1 MEKINITPFLYVAIG
16 ILSYLLLTNS
26 CCRDVVVDETT
37 TIKTETVTEIDS
49 SSNQEIKNQVPEQV
63 SIVEHKDSISI
74 IPKEEVHKQD
84 PEKVKQVNRYRDTT
98 YFENAV
104 VISDIL
110 SEGRLLK
117 LDLKTSI
124 DHLRTTITKTKTI
137 QKPPSGFYLKP
148 TVEFVPGL
156 VNSVSTEVLF
166 VKGRFGGSAG
176 VAYAFE
182 DPVSPFR
189 FRVGLI
195 FKL

>member
-104 VISDIL
+104 VYSDIL

-117 LDLKTSI
+117 IDLKTSI
-124 DHLRTTITKTKTI
+124 DHLRTTITKTKTVIRSPGTFYVHPKI
-137 QKPPSGFYLKP
+137 QF
-148 TVEFVPGL
+148 TPGL
-156 VNSVSTEVLF
+156 VSQAGTNVLF
-166 VKGRFGGSAG
+166 IKGNFGASAG
-176 VAYAFE
+176 VAYSFINPKTPFLFE
-182 DPVSPFR
+182 LGV
-189 FRVGLI
+189 I
-195 FKL
+195 IKL

>member
-104 VISDIL
+104 VYSDIL

-117 LDLKTSI
+117 IDLKTSI
-124 DHLRTTITKTKTI
+124 DHLRTTITKTKTVIRSPGTFYVHPKI
-137 QKPPSGFYLKP
+137 QF
-148 TVEFVPGL
+148 TPGL
-156 VNSVSTEVLF
+156 VSQAGTNVLF
-166 VKGRFGGSAG
+166 IKGNF
-176 VAYAFE
+176 VFTINLF
-182 DPVSPFR
+182 V
-189 FRVGLI
+189 
-195 FKL
+195 

>member
-1 MEKINITPFLYVAIG
+1 M
-16 ILSYLLLTNS
+16 
-26 CCRDVVVDETT
+26 
-37 TIKTETVTEIDS
+37 
-49 SSNQEIKNQVPEQV
+49 
-63 SIVEHKDSISI
+63 
-74 IPKEEVHKQD
+74 
-84 PEKVKQVNRYRDTT
+84 NRYRDTT

-166 VKGRFGGSAG
+166 VKARFGGSAG